1 MKKYLPIHHDLYIFC
16 WGTKISFLL
25 NVRTIKGAFIMYRI
39 VIAVLLLANQG
50 FALNCYQCSL
60 TTETGSCS
68 TGSIDAANL
77 RACPAGLN
85 YCTSLSLINQNG
97 GGSSTTSR
105 GCSAT
110 PQVHACIGAFGFFSC
125 TGATC
130 ATDGCNSGTV
140 QFVTPTGGAGK
151 KEATILAVVLSSILS
166 FVVCS
171 LN

>member
-1 MKKYLPIHHDLYIFC
+1 
-16 WGTKISFLL
+16 
-25 NVRTIKGAFIMYRI
+25 MYRI

-50 FALNCYQCSL
+50 FALNCYQCGL

-68 TGSIDAANL
+68 TGSISAANL
-77 RACPAGLN
+77 QACPAGFN
-85 YCTSLSLINQNG
+85 YCTTLSLINQNG
-97 GGSSTTSR
+97 GGSSTTTR

-110 PQVHACIGAFGFFSC
+110 PQAHSCIGAFGFYSC

-140 QFVTPTGGAGK
+140 QFVTPTGGGAGK